1 MQISAFPPE
10 NAPKPSR
17 VCAATGRP
25 FEPGEKIFSCLYEE
39 NGEIRRR
46 DLCADAF
53 ASTRRPENAIAWWSS
68 RLARDGEKKVKLAPD
83 DAALDLFES
92 LADRPDEAALRYV
105 LALLLTRR
113 RILRFEREEIDFGPD
128 LGARPD
134 SAPSIVVFS
143 PRRDASYVV
152 PVVEMNAAEIAV
164 VETRLL
170 ELVGSPAARS
180 ETASAPSASP
190 LPFAPPTLEDDAPF

>member
-1 MQISAFPPE
+1 MHISAFPPE
-10 NAPKPSR
+10 NAPKLSR
-17 VCAATGRP
+17 VCSATGRP
-25 FEPGEKIFSCLYEE
+25 FEPGEKIFTCLFEE

-53 ASTRRPENAIAWWSS
+53 ASTQRPENALAWWSS
-68 RLARDGEKKVKLAPD
+68 RLPDDAEKKEKLAPN
-83 DAALDLFES
+83 DALLDLFES

-113 RILRFEREEIDFGPD
+113 RVLRFEREEIDFGPN
-128 LGARPD
+128 LGDRFVSP
-134 SAPSIVVFS
+134 PSIVVFS

-152 PVVEMNAAEIAV
+152 PVVELNAEEIAD

-170 ELVGSPAARS
+170 ELIREPVASLKIADAAS
-180 ETASAPSASP
+180 SP
-190 LPFAPPTLEDDAPF
+190 LPFATPTLEDDAPF

>member
-25 FEPGEKIFSCLYEE
+25 FEPGEKIFACLYEE

-53 ASTRRPENAIAWWSS
+53 ASTERPQNALAWWSS
-68 RLARDGEKKVKLAPD
+68 RLPRDGEKKEKLAPN
-83 DAALDLFES
+83 DALLDLFES
-92 LADRPDEAALRYV
+92 LAARPDEAALRYV

-128 LGARPD
+128 LDDRPD
-134 SAPSIVVFS
+134 PAPSIVVFS

-152 PVVEMNAAEIAV
+152 PVVEMNAAEIAA

-170 ELVGSPAARS
+170 ELIREPVARL
-180 ETASAPSASP
+180 ETVSAPP
-190 LPFAPPTLEDDAPF
+190 LPFAAPTLEDDAAF

>member
-25 FEPGEKIFSCLYEE
+25 FEPGEKIFTYLYEE

-68 RLARDGEKKVKLAPD
+68 RLPRDGEKKVKLAPD

-113 RILRFEREEIDFGPD
+113 RVLRLEREEIEFGPD
-128 LGARPD
+128 LDARPD

-170 ELVGSPAARS
+170 ELVGSPVARA
-180 ETASAPSASP
+180 ETASAPSAPS
-190 LPFAPPTLEDDAPF
+190 TREGDASF